1 VTGDGTATNSGVIRI
16 GTDITQD
23 SFCSIVCQAATY
35 IAAINGVTVSGSP
48 VLVDSNGQLGTIA
61 SSRRY
66 KEDIHDM
73 GAASDGL
80 LRLRPVTFR
89 YKKPYADG
97 SKPIQYG
104 LVAEEVADVYPDL
117 VVRGKDG
124 QVETVQYYKLDAMLL
139 NEVQKLDK
147 LHAADQ
153 AEIVQLQSQIAEQ
166 QKQAKEQLAAMRQL
180 LSQVHSIQL
189 ILESSRSA
197 RPHPRV
203 ARAAA
208 HKATELEVAAASP
221 SLRRSAI
228 VR

>member
-1 VTGDGTATNSGVIRI
+1 M
-16 GTDITQD
+16 
-23 SFCSIVCQAATY
+23 
-35 IAAINGVTVSGSP
+35 
-48 VLVDSNGQLGTIA
+48 LVDSNGQLGTVL

-124 QVETVQYYKLDAMLL
+124 KVETVQYYKLDAMLL

-153 AEIVQLQSQIAEQ
+153 AEIAHLQSQIAEQ
-166 QKQAKEQLAAMRQL
+166 RKQGKEQQAAMSHL
-180 LSQVHSIQL
+180 LSQVHSIQMT
-189 ILESSRSA
+189 LEASSRSA
-197 RPHPRV
+197 RPHRRV

-208 HKATELEVAAASP
+208 HKATEPGVARHRP
-221 SLRRSAI
+221 
-228 VR
+228 V

>member
-1 VTGDGTATNSGVIRI
+1 LAEGR
-16 GTDITQD
+16 
-23 SFCSIVCQAATY
+23 
-35 IAAINGVTVSGSP
+35 
-48 VLVDSNGQLGTIA
+48 
-61 SSRRY
+61 
-66 KEDIHDM
+66 
-73 GAASDGL
+73 
-80 LRLRPVTFR
+80 RLRPVTFR

-153 AEIVQLQSQIAEQ
+153 AEIAQLQSQIAEQ
-166 QKQAKEQLAAMRQL
+166 RKQGKEQLAAMRQL
-180 LSQVHSIQL
+180 LNQVHSIQVA
-189 ILESSRSA
+189 LEINRSA

-208 HKATELEVAAASP
+208 HKATEPEVAARHRPA
-221 SLRRSAI
+221 
-228 VR
+228 